1 MSVIVLIPA
10 AGMGSRMGSA
20 VHKQYLALAGRP
32 ILAHTLAL
40 FDDHPAIDHIYLI
53 APAAEIAY
61 CQAEIVDRY
70 RFAKVR
76 GVVGGGQE
84 RQESVRNGLAA
95 CAGAAGDIVLIHDG
109 VRPFFPATLIEPLL
123 ATAARVG
130 ACLLGVPVKDTVKV
144 VAEGR
149 VAATPDRS
157 TLWQAQT
164 PQVFRY
170 ELLAAAH
177 RRAVEDD
184 FLGTDDASLVE
195 RLGEPVAILHGSYR
209 NIKITTPE
217 DLVLARA
224 FSKHQEI
231 PAT

>member
-20 VHKQYLALAGRP
+20 VHKQYLTLAGRP

-40 FDDHPAIDHIYLI
+40 FDAHPAIDHIYLI
-53 APAAEIAY
+53 APVAEVVY
-61 CQAEIVDRY
+61 CQTEIVDRY
-70 RFAKVR
+70 RFVKVR
-76 GVVGGGQE
+76 GVVAGGRE
-84 RQESVRNGLAA
+84 RQESVRLGLEA
-95 CAGAAGDIVLIHDG
+95 CGGVAGDIVLIHDG
-109 VRPFFPATLIEPLL
+109 VRPFFPASLIEPLL
-123 ATAARVG
+123 ATAGRVG
-130 ACLLGVPVKDTVKV
+130 ACLLGVPMKETVKV
-144 VAEGR
+144 VEGER
-149 VAATPDRS
+149 VTATPDRR
-157 TLWQAQT
+157 TLWLAQT

-177 RRAVEDD
+177 RRALEED

-195 RLGEPVAILHGSYR
+195 RLGAPVAILHGSYR

-224 FSKHQEI
+224 FLAAPGE
-231 PAT
+231 P